1 MKVGDRIRV
10 SQSVVVYH
18 HPQNKQKPL
27 DIKGREGEIIEI
39 IDSSIS
45 ANLPI
50 VVKFEPKFNA
60 HFREDELEVI

>member
-27 DIKGREGEIIEI
+27 DIKGMEGEIIKI